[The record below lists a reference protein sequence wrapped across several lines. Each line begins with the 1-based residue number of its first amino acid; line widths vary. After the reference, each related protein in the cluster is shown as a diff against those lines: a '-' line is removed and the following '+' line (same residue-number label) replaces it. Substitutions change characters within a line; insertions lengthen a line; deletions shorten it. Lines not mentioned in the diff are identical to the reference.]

1 MNGHFASIPP
11 CYGNLIMWTTLGFI
25 AMGLCALFLILL
37 ILIQRG
43 KGGGLAGAFGGMG
56 GHSAFGTRAGDTLMK
71 ITVGVSV
78 FWFVLAIL
86 TVISARNQNPD
97 TLYTAPNLP
106 VSSDASAPVD
116 KPDNDLTE
124 DADSAGETNV
134 MEETGSS
141 SEASDTSSENS
152 AASETGKSSDT
163 SVDSPSETTPDK

>member
-1 MNGHFASIPP
+1 
-11 CYGNLIMWTTLGFI
+11 MWTTLGFI

-97 TLYTAPNLP
+97 TLYTAPLP
-106 VSSDASAPVD
+106 VSTDASAPED
-116 KPDNDLTE
+116 KPDNDLAE
-124 DADSAGETNV
+124 DADSAGMTNGV
-134 MEETGSS
+134 EDAGSS
-141 SEASDTSSENS
+141 SEASDTSSEKS
-152 AASETGKSSDT
+152 AASETGESSDT
-163 SVDSPSETTPDK
+163 SADSPSETTPDQQAARY

>member
-1 MNGHFASIPP
+1 
-11 CYGNLIMWTTLGFI
+11 MWTTLGFI

-86 TVISARNQNPD
+86 TAISARNQNPD

-106 VSSDASAPVD
+106 VSSDVSAPVD
-116 KPDNDLTE
+116 TPDNDFAE

-134 MEETGSS
+134 MEEAGSS
-141 SEASDTSSENS
+141 SEASDTSSEKS
-152 AASETGKSSDT
+152 AASETVESGDT
-163 SVDSPSETTPDK
+163 SVDSPSETTLDK

>member
-1 MNGHFASIPP
+1 
-11 CYGNLIMWTTLGFI
+11 MWTTLGFI

-106 VSSDASAPVD
+106 VSSDASAPVG

-141 SEASDTSSENS
+141 SEASDTSSEKS

>member
-1 MNGHFASIPP
+1 
-11 CYGNLIMWTTLGFI
+11 MWTTLGFI

-116 KPDNDLTE
+116 KPDNDLAE
-124 DADSAGETNV
+124 DADSAGDTNV

-141 SEASDTSSENS
+141 SEASDTSSEKS

>member
-56 GHSAFGTRAGDTLMK
+56 GHSAFGTRAGDTLMI
-71 ITVGVSV
+71 ITGGVSV
-78 FWFVLAIL
+78 FWLVLAIL

-106 VSSDASAPVD
+106 VSSDASAPVG

-141 SEASDTSSENS
+141 SEASDTSSEKS